1 MKKAIFSIILC
12 FMLITTWS
20 NTSLAAT
27 SSLGTLSCWYSDS
40 DYIARWDKSS
50 ITVYSNKLNSNGSFY
65 FSMGMYLACGKWDD
79 VLGITISSSS
89 YDTSAPIKFYG
100 GTQNEVSAYADFT
113 ISSSINGITK
123 LNYNPYIEGIWKYG
137 NTSKTGLLISS
148 AVGYIIDKDHTTDE
162 YENTC
167 IHELGHALGWL
178 GHSSNSSDIM
188 YSYGSSVTTLTT
200 RDSEHLSQ
208 VY

>member
-12 FMLITTWS
+12 FMLVTTWS

-27 SSLGTLSCWYSDS
+27 NLGTLSCWNSDS
-40 DYIARWDKSS
+40 DYIARWNKSS
-50 ITVYSNKLNSNGSFY
+50 ITVYTKKLNSNGSFY

-89 YDTSAPIKFYG
+89 YATSAPIKFYG
-100 GTQNEVSAYADFT
+100 GTKNEVSAYGDFT
-113 ISSSINGITK
+113 IDSSTNGVT
-123 LNYNPYIEGIWKYG
+123 LRTQSVEGTWKYG
-137 NTSKTGLLISS
+137 NTSKTGYLISS
-148 AVGYIIDKDHTTDE
+148 AVGCIIDKNHTTDE

-167 IHELGHALGWL
+167 THELGHALGWA

-188 YSYGSSVTTLTT
+188 YSYGSSVTSLTT
-200 RDSEHLSQ
+200 RDIEHLSP